1 MFAEKIWMM
10 KLYFHDKTMNIQETQ
25 EAGVRD
31 SAMKRNGQK
40 SSISSSFSLLLAMLL
55 LDKEALQKQGFIWNW
70 RKS

>member
-1 MFAEKIWMM
+1 MM

-55 LDKEALQKQGFIWNW
+55 LDKEALQKQGFIWN
-70 RKS
+70 